1 MAPQRSANQFS
12 IPARFTKQTIDR
24 MDTLI
29 RNGEYSSRSALIKT
43 AVENLLN
50 EGRAREEARKAI
62 RDEIAT
68 GSYDDLIEDR
78 LRTILARVIIPNPE
92 TKS

>member
-1 MAPQRSANQFS
+1 
-12 IPARFTKQTIDR
+12 

-29 RNGEYSSRSALIKT
+29 RNGEYSSRSVLIKT

-50 EGRAREEARKAI
+50 EDRAREEARKAI
-62 RDEIAT
+62 RDEIAS

-92 TKS
+92 TKN